1 MFELRDSKPSIAE
14 RVAARAAAWPACR
27 SPFAVLCRTFFAQFS
42 ISEKVTSEI
51 RLHQA
56 MIGVLA
62 FLLMPGVMMMSDGV
76 KQLEMVELRA
86 RRLHA
91 SGMLEP
97 VLAYLASDLIMYS
110 MVTVSFIAVL
120 EWDALGFD
128 RRDAMVLGPLPI
140 RGSTIIGAKLA
151 ALGALLVAVAASINL
166 MPTVSF
172 AFATASLFGLIAFVR
187 YLAAY
192 IAATI
197 GAAVFVFAAIVTM
210 RGAVTLVAG
219 PRLALRLGSV
229 LQFLFVGALLTFL
242 LLLITARPGQAR
254 LMFFEAGAA
263 DWMPTGWFLA
273 LFEVVRGTAQP
284 EFAAPA
290 GRAVLASTT
299 ALAGAVLVSVAG
311 FKRQSQ
317 LALAPSP
324 SVGAFARVRV
334 GRAFV
339 RLITAGDPVAQATA
353 EFILLT
359 LARCRAQQ
367 ELIAINAAIGAAV
380 VIAGLARGV
389 HDLASLR
396 HPRTAV
402 LWIPLVLA
410 YSMVIG
416 LRASFFVPSELRG
429 SWTFR
434 INAPGATTA
443 YWSATRASMTVL
455 VVPATALVASA
466 ILVPLLGWRM
476 AAIHTLSMCA
486 VVMLL
491 IELVALTIAFVP
503 FTRAYPPGH
512 ANLKSL
518 WWLYLLGL
526 LACAYGPARIELAWI
541 RDPAPLFEMTAALA
555 VAISALEIVGRRG
568 TAHWPAHEYDDQG
581 DDPHSMTVLDIGM
594 LVQRIHVEVAQLP

>member
-1 MFELRDSKPSIAE
+1 VLELRASKPSIAE
-14 RVAARAAAWPACR
+14 RFAARAAAWPAWR
-27 SPFAVLCRTFFAQFS
+27 SPFGVLCRTFFAQFFA
-42 ISEKVTSEI
+42 SEAVTSDM
-51 RLHQA
+51 RLRQA
-56 MIGVLA
+56 MVGVLA
-62 FLLMPGVMMMSDGV
+62 FLLMPGVMMMSGGARLLD
-76 KQLEMVELRA
+76 LVEFRA
-86 RRLHA
+86 RLLHA

-110 MVTVSFIAVL
+110 MVTVSFVAVL

-128 RRDAMVLGPLPI
+128 RRDAMVLGPLPL

-151 ALGALLVAVAASINL
+151 ALGALLVAVAGSINL

-172 AFATASLFGLIAFVR
+172 ALATASLFGLIAFIR

-192 IAATI
+192 IMATI
-197 GAAVFVFAAIVTM
+197 GVAVFVFAATVTM
-210 RGAVTLVAG
+210 RGAMTLVAG
-219 PRLALRLGSV
+219 PRLALRLGSL

-263 DWMPTGWFLA
+263 DWMPTGLFLA
-273 LFEVVRGTAQP
+273 LFEVVRGAAEP
-284 EFAAPA
+284 ELAARA
-290 GRAVLASTT
+290 GRAVLATTT

-334 GRAFV
+334 GRALV
-339 RLITAGDPVAQATA
+339 RLMTAGDPVAQATA
-353 EFILLT
+353 DFILLT

-367 ELIAINAAIGAAV
+367 ELIAINTAIGAAV
-380 VIAGLARGV
+380 VVAGLARGV
-389 HDLASLR
+389 HDLTSLT

-416 LRASFFVPSELRG
+416 LRASFFAPSELRG

-434 INAPGATTA
+434 INGPGATTA
-443 YWSATRASMTVL
+443 YWSATRASMIVL
-455 VVPATALVASA
+455 VVPPTVLVAMA
-466 ILVPLLGWRM
+466 ILVPLLGWSL
-476 AAIHTLSMCA
+476 AAIHTLGVCA
-486 VVMLL
+486 IVTVL
-491 IELVALTIAFVP
+491 IEIVALTITFVP
-503 FTRAYPPGH
+503 YTRPYPPGH

-526 LACAYGPARIELAWI
+526 FPFAYWPARFALSSI
-541 RDPAPLFEMTAALA
+541 RNPAALFEMTAALT
-555 VAISALEIVGRRG
+555 VAIGALEITGRRTSTHG
-568 TAHWPAHEYDDQG
+568 SPQGNDEQG
-581 DDPHSMTVLDIGM
+581 DDPEAMTVLDIGT
-594 LVQRIHVEVAQLP
+594 LVQRIHVES